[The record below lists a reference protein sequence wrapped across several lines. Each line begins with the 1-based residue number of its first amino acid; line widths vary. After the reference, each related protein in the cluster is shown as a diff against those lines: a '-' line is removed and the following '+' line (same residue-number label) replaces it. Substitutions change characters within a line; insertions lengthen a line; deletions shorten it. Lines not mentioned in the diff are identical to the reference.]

1 MPLELSTRQA
11 RRLALSAQGF
21 GKQPQSP
28 PTLPALK
35 RMLQRLGV
43 LQIDSV
49 NALVR
54 SHYLPLFSRLG
65 DYAPAMLDQLAWGRG
80 RQRQL
85 FEYWGHEAS
94 LLPLSLYPM
103 LRWRMAHAADG
114 RGIYRQLAQFGRE
127 RQDVIARVLAAVR
140 EQGALGAGSLST
152 RQERAGRWWD
162 WSEEKHALEWLF
174 AAGEVTVAGRRGF
187 ERLYDVPDNV
197 LPRAILDQP
206 QPGEAEAHQGLMLH
220 AATALG
226 VATERDL
233 RDYFRLEPAQGRA
246 ALAELIADG
255 RGIYRQLAQF
265 GRERQDVIARVLA
278 AVREQGAL
286 GAGSLSTR
294 EERAG
299 PWWDWSEEKHAL
311 EWLFAAGEVTVAGRR
326 GFERLYDVPDNVLP
340 RAILDQPQPGEAE
353 AHQGL
358 MLHAA
363 TALGVATERDLRDY
377 FRLEPAQGR
386 AALAE
391 LIADGRLQAVQV
403 QGWKQP
409 AYSAGTPRIPR
420 RIEASA
426 LLSPFDSLVWE
437 RNRTERL
444 FDFRYRLEIYTPAH
458 KRVYGYYV
466 LPFLFDERIAAR
478 VDLRAERAL
487 GQLAVH
493 AVHAEADGL
502 GEVGYETLAAQLLRL
517 ARWLGLERVQL
528 NCPREE
534 GSQLRRALL
543 SAALA

>member
-1 MPLELSTRQA
+1 LPLELSINQA
-11 RRLALSAQGF
+11 RRLALAAQGF
-21 GKQPQSP
+21 GKQPEASP
-28 PTLPALK
+28 GLPAVK

-43 LQIDSV
+43 VQIDSV
-49 NALVR
+49 NAVVR

-65 DYAPAMLDQLAWGRG
+65 SYAPSMLDQLAWGRG

-94 LLPLSLYPM
+94 LLPLSLYPL

-152 RQERAGRWWD
+152 RQERAG
-162 WSEEKHALEWLF
+162 
-174 AAGEVTVAGRRGF
+174 
-187 ERLYDVPDNV
+187 
-197 LPRAILDQP
+197 
-206 QPGEAEAHQGLMLH
+206 
-220 AATALG
+220 
-226 VATERDL
+226 
-233 RDYFRLEPAQGRA
+233 
-246 ALAELIADG
+246 
-255 RGIYRQLAQF
+255 
-265 GRERQDVIARVLA
+265 
-278 AVREQGAL
+278 
-286 GAGSLSTR
+286 
-294 EERAG
+294 

-326 GFERLYDVPDNVLP
+326 GFERLYDVPDKVLP
-340 RAILDQPQPGEAE
+340 RAVLDQPMPSEAE

-358 MLHAA
+358 LLHAA
-363 TALGVATERDLRDY
+363 SALGVATERDLRDY
-377 FRLEPAQGR
+377 FRLEPGQGK

-391 LIADGRLQAVQV
+391 LVADGRLQGVQV

-409 AYSAGTPRIPR
+409 AYCAGTPRIPR

-437 RNRTERL
+437 RSRTERL

-466 LPFLFDERIAAR
+466 LPFLYQQRIAAR
-478 VDLRAERAL
+478 LDLRAERAQ

-493 AVHAEADGL
+493 AVHEEAVPLD
-502 GEVGYETLAAQLLRL
+502 EAGYHALAVNLLRL
-517 ARWLGLERVQL
+517 ASWLGLERVQL
-528 NCPREE
+528 NCPRRE
-534 GSQLRRALL
+534 GSQLRQALL
-543 SAALA
+543 SAAPA